1 MAKGIRSKCMRKNR
15 SHIRKILSEPIIKK
29 RQDKINEK
37 IKNDLNLKNNG
48 LTIQSI
54 SKRLINNKSRD
65 DDNNYDKI
73 NKDSLTNMMIDDD
86 DNNEDDNDDNEE
98 DEEDNEEFV
107 KGENIAKI
115 PRNTGSRLTS
125 ITVSKA
131 KYTGSKARLN
141 PNKPLVWFK

>member
-29 RQDKINEK
+29 RQEKINEK
-37 IKNDLNLKNNG
+37 IKIDLNLKNNG

-54 SKRLINNKSRD
+54 SKRLINNKNRD
-65 DDNNYDKI
+65 DDNNNDNI
-73 NKDSLTNMMIDDD
+73 TDMMIGDD
-86 DNNEDDNDDNEE
+86 DNNDDELDNDDDEE

-125 ITVSKA
+125 IAVSKA
-131 KYTGSKARLN
+131 KYTGSKARHN

>member
-1 MAKGIRSKCMRKNR
+1 
-15 SHIRKILSEPIIKK
+15 
-29 RQDKINEK
+29 
-37 IKNDLNLKNNG
+37 LKNNG

-65 DDNNYDKI
+65 DDNNNDNI
-73 NKDSLTNMMIDDD
+73 TDMMIGDD
-86 DNNEDDNDDNEE
+86 DNNDDEVGNDDDEE

-115 PRNTGSRLTS
+115 PRNTGSRLTN

>member
-1 MAKGIRSKCMRKNR
+1 MRSKCMRKNR
-15 SHIRKILSEPIIKK
+15 SHIRKILSDPIIKK

-54 SKRLINNKSRD
+54 SKRLINKD
-65 DDNNYDKI
+65 DSNDDKI
-73 NKDSLTNMMIDDD
+73 TKDTIMNMMIDNENND
-86 DNNEDDNDDNEE
+86 DNENDNDDDNDDEE
-98 DEEDNEEFV
+98 DDDDNKEFV

-125 ITVSKA
+125 IAVSKA
-131 KYTGSKARLN
+131 KYTGSKARHN

>member
-1 MAKGIRSKCMRKNR
+1 MAKGMRSKCMRKNR
-15 SHIRKILSEPIIKK
+15 SHIRKILSDPIIKK

-54 SKRLINNKSRD
+54 SKRLINNNKDDSN
-65 DDNNYDKI
+65 DDN
-73 NKDSLTNMMIDDD
+73 KDTIMNMMIDDNENND
-86 DNNEDDNDDNEE
+86 DDDNDDEE
-98 DEEDNEEFV
+98 DDEDNKEFV

-125 ITVSKA
+125 IAVSKA
-131 KYTGSKARLN
+131 KYTGSKARHN

>member
-1 MAKGIRSKCMRKNR
+1 MRSKCMRKNR
-15 SHIRKILSEPIIKK
+15 SHIRKILSDPIIKK

-54 SKRLINNKSRD
+54 SKRLINNNKDDSN
-65 DDNNYDKI
+65 DDNI
-73 NKDSLTNMMIDDD
+73 NKDTIMNMMI
-86 DNNEDDNDDNEE
+86 DDNDDNENNDDDDN
-98 DEEDNEEFV
+98 DEEDDDDNEEFV

-125 ITVSKA
+125 IAVSKA
-131 KYTGSKARLN
+131 KYTGSKARHN

>member
-1 MAKGIRSKCMRKNR
+1 MRSKCMRKNR
-15 SHIRKILSEPIIKK
+15 SHIRKILSDPIIKK

-54 SKRLINNKSRD
+54 SKRLINNNKDDSN
-65 DDNNYDKI
+65 DDN
-73 NKDSLTNMMIDDD
+73 KDTIMNMMIDDNENND
-86 DNNEDDNDDNEE
+86 DDDNDDEE
-98 DEEDNEEFV
+98 DDEDNKEFV

-125 ITVSKA
+125 IAVSKA
-131 KYTGSKARLN
+131 KYTGSKARHN

>member
-1 MAKGIRSKCMRKNR
+1 MAKGMRSKCMRKNR
-15 SHIRKILSEPIIKK
+15 SHILKILSDTIIKK

-54 SKRLINNKSRD
+54 SKRLINNNKDDSN
-65 DDNNYDKI
+65 DDN
-73 NKDSLTNMMIDDD
+73 KDTIMNMMIDDNENND
-86 DNNEDDNDDNEE
+86 DDDNDDEE
-98 DEEDNEEFV
+98 DDEDNKEFV

-125 ITVSKA
+125 IAVSKA
-131 KYTGSKARLN
+131 KYTGSKARHN